1 MKTATRALRVGWST
15 RRAWWF
21 TATARTKERFART
34 ALGSFWLGL
43 SNLLSIGSLAFV
55 YGSVF
60 KVKDFGHYV
69 VYLGL
74 GLVIWNTIA
83 SAVQAAPSLLRIN
96 SGNIKNT
103 NMHPVFYTLEEW
115 SFQTQTFAQS
125 FSLVLIALSLF
136 QPSLPANLI
145 TGGMLPLLN
154 LLLFIYWLPTLLCLI
169 GAEYEDL
176 FQLIPIVLQLMFLL
190 SPILYE
196 KDALGGLAWTAD
208 INPLYRITSSLR
220 HALMTGEA
228 RFTQTFIIASLN
240 VIGIAITL
248 ATLENRR
255 RRLPFLV

>member
-1 MKTATRALRVGWST
+1 MKTAIEVLRVGWIN

-60 KVKDFGHYV
+60 KVKDFSHYV

-83 SAVQAAPSLLRIN
+83 GAVQSAPALFKAN
-96 SGNIKNT
+96 GGNIRNT
-103 NMHPVFYTLEEW
+103 NIHPVFYTLEEW
-115 SFQTQTFAQS
+115 AFQTQTFFQS
-125 FSLVLIALSLF
+125 FSLVIIALSF
-136 QPSLPANLI
+136 IQPSLIWNLVTSGLI
-145 TGGMLPLLN
+145 PLLN
-154 LLLFIYWLPTLLCLI
+154 LLIFIYWFPLLLCLI

-190 SPILYE
+190 SPILYQKE
-196 KDALGGLAWTAD
+196 SLGSVAWTAD
-208 INPLYRITSSLR
+208 INPLYRVLSSLR
-220 HALMTGEA
+220 HALINGDP
-228 RFTQTFIIASLN
+228 RFEHSL
-240 VIGIAITL
+240 VILFFNLLGVFGSIL
-248 ATLENRR
+248 ALERTR
-255 RRLPFLV
+255 KRLPFLV